1 MRKTY
6 KKHNGKNR
14 RKAGTKTRI
23 SAVRELVDS
32 IPGPDLAPFI
42 LEPLASTTIK
52 HSIKSHLNRKEYTR
66 TILRFY
72 TNLVLFN
79 NVLLRYNATE
89 ESKALAITSLL
100 KTIPVGLTIEAFLE
114 VPEIA
119 TIITRLRATL
129 SDPGFSFPERD
140 TQPYI
145 ELKELIDEIITLITG
160 ALQRLEIPIPLIIQR
175 QKRLETR
182 PLDIGGGRRIKSR
195 RNKSL
200 RNKSLRNKLLRNK
213 SLRNKS
219 LRNKRR
225 K

>member
-89 ESKALAITSLL
+89 ESKAIAITSLL

-119 TIITRLRATL
+119 TSITRLRATL
-129 SDPGFSFPERD
+129 SVPGFSFPERD

-145 ELKELIDEIITLITG
+145 ELKELIDEIITLIKG

-175 QKRLETR
+175 QKRVETT
-182 PLDIGGGRRIKSR
+182 PLDLEGGRRIKS
-195 RNKSL
+195 
-200 RNKSLRNKLLRNK
+200 LRNK

>member
-1 MRKTY
+1 M
-6 KKHNGKNR
+6 N
-14 RKAGTKTRI
+14 RKAYMRAI
-23 SAVRELVDS
+23 
-32 IPGPDLAPFI
+32 I
-42 LEPLASTTIK
+42 
-52 HSIKSHLNRKEYTR
+52 
-66 TILRFY
+66 RFY

-100 KTIPVGLTIEAFLE
+100 KTIPVGRTIEAFLE

-119 TIITRLRATL
+119 TNINRLRATL

-145 ELKELIDEIITLITG
+145 KLKELIDEIITLITG

-175 QKRLETR
+175 QKRLETT
-182 PLDIGGGRRIKSR
+182 PLDIGGGRRIKSLRNKSLHNKSLRNKSLRNKSR

-200 RNKSLRNKLLRNK
+200 RNKSLRNK
-213 SLRNKS
+213 
-219 LRNKRR
+219 RR

>member
-32 IPGPDLAPFI
+32 IPGPYLAPFI

-52 HSIKSHLNRKEYTR
+52 HSIKSHLNRKEYMR

-72 TNLVLFN
+72 TNLVLFK
-79 NVLLRYNATE
+79 NVLLTYNATE

-119 TIITRLRATL
+119 TSITRLRATL

-145 ELKELIDEIITLITG
+145 ELKELIDEIITLIRG
-160 ALQRLEIPIPLIIQR
+160 SLQSRVEIPLIIQR
-175 QKRLETR
+175 QKRVETK
-182 PLDIGGGRRIKSR
+182 PLDLGEGRRIKSR

-200 RNKSLRNKLLRNK
+200 RNKSLRNK
-213 SLRNKS
+213 
-219 LRNKRR
+219 RR